1 MKKNPKTKE
10 QLLAENEDLRRRLE
24 EVEETLRAIHEGEV
38 DALVLSKP
46 EGEVVF
52 TLKGAEHPYRVFVEA
67 MNEGAATLD
76 PGGTILYCNNR
87 FAEMLKTSADKVIGS
102 SIYRFIPA
110 TDRSGFESAFQGG
123 KQRDTTADITLKSE
137 DQEPVPVHLSLCMMQ
152 GQEMPVVCMVAMDLT
167 EHKRMEEALRQLN
180 ADLEKRVQDRTA
192 ELMKVNETL
201 RESEGRLQKSE
212 EMARNLITHAP
223 TPIYEVNLSGT
234 RFLSVNDTVCERS
247 GYSREELLAMS
258 PMDLVDEPSRDS
270 FRDRVTRKLAGEEV
284 NEGIEYKVITEDR
297 KELAMEVR
305 GVSFSYRDGKPESV
319 LVVAHDIT
327 ERKRAEEALRK
338 ARDELEVRVQER
350 TRELASLNEDLTAEN
365 EERLKVEIEL
375 RESEEQVRLFASQC
389 LTAQETERRR
399 IAAEL
404 HDSTAASLAAIRFR
418 IEKTGED
425 LKKGLD
431 VTESLQDLSSNVA
444 QSLAEVRRIMT
455 DLRPSVLDDL
465 GILPAL
471 NWFCREYQK
480 TYAHISVEKQM
491 GIEEQEV
498 PDSLR
503 TPIFRIAQE
512 AMNNVAKHSLASL
525 VKLAIQKEGEKILLS
540 IQDNGVGFD
549 PETASKGMGLSSIR
563 ERAQLSGGAFELQ
576 SGMGKGTTIRVS
588 WPR

>member
-24 EVEETLRAIHEGEV
+24 EAEETLRAIQEGNV

-52 TLKGAEHPYRVFVEA
+52 TLKGAEQPYRVFVEA

-123 KQRDTTADITLKSE
+123 KERDTTADITLKGE
-137 DQEPVPVHLSLCMMQ
+137 AQQPVPVHLSLCVLP
-152 GQEMPVVCMVAMDLT
+152 GQEMPVLCMVAMDLT
-167 EHKRMEEALRQLN
+167 EHKRLEEALRQLN

-192 ELMKVNETL
+192 ELVKVNETL
-201 RESEGRLQKSE
+201 RESEQRWATTLASIGDAVIATCEEGRIRFMNAVAEALTGWTLNEASQKPVKQVFNIINE
-212 EMARNLITHAP
+212 H
-223 TPIYEVNLSGT
+223 T
-234 RFLSVNDTVCERS
+234 R
-247 GYSREELLAMS
+247 
-258 PMDLVDEPSRDS
+258 
-270 FRDRVTRKLAGEEV
+270 
-284 NEGIEYKVITEDR
+284 
-297 KELAMEVR
+297 MEVEDPVGR
-305 GVSFSYRDGKPESV
+305 VIETGVICGLANHTLLIRKDGTEVAIDDSGAPIRDETGKLMGVV
-319 LVVAHDIT
+319 LTFRDIT
-327 ERKRAEEALRK
+327 ERRRAEEALRK
-338 ARDELEVRVQER
+338 AHDELEVRVLER
-350 TRELASLNEDLTAEN
+350 TRELASLNDDLTAEN

-404 HDSTAASLAAIRFR
+404 HDSTAASLAAVRFR
-418 IEKTGED
+418 IEKTRED
-425 LKKGLD
+425 VKKGLD

-549 PETASKGMGLSSIR
+549 PGTASKGMGLSSIR

>member
-24 EVEETLRAIHEGEV
+24 EAEETLRAIQEGNV

-52 TLKGAEHPYRVFVEA
+52 TLKGAEQPYRVFVEA

-76 PGGTILYCNNR
+76 PEGTILYCNNR
-87 FAEMLKTSADKVIGS
+87 FAEMLNTPADTLIGS

-110 TDRSGFESAFQGG
+110 TGRSAFESAFQEG

-137 DQEPVPVHLSLCMMQ
+137 AQQPVPVHLSLCVLP
-152 GQEMPVVCMVAMDLT
+152 GQEMPVLCMVAMDLT
-167 EHKRMEEALRQLN
+167 EHKRLEEALRQLN

-192 ELMKVNETL
+192 ELVKVNETL
-201 RESEGRLQKSE
+201 RESEQRWATTLASIGDAVIATCEEGRIRFMNAVAEALTGWTLNEASQKPVKQVFNIINE
-212 EMARNLITHAP
+212 H
-223 TPIYEVNLSGT
+223 T
-234 RFLSVNDTVCERS
+234 R
-247 GYSREELLAMS
+247 
-258 PMDLVDEPSRDS
+258 
-270 FRDRVTRKLAGEEV
+270 
-284 NEGIEYKVITEDR
+284 
-297 KELAMEVR
+297 MEVEDPVGR
-305 GVSFSYRDGKPESV
+305 VIETGVICGLANHTLLIRKDGTEVAIDDSGAPIRDETGKLMGVV
-319 LVVAHDIT
+319 LTFRDIT
-327 ERKRAEEALRK
+327 ERRRAEEALRK
-338 ARDELEVRVQER
+338 AHDELEVRVQER
-350 TRELASLNEDLTAEN
+350 TRELASLNDDLTAEN

-404 HDSTAASLAAIRFR
+404 HDSTAASLAAVRFR
-418 IEKTGED
+418 IEKTRED
-425 LKKGLD
+425 VKKGLD

-549 PETASKGMGLSSIR
+549 PGTASKGMGLSSIR

>member
-10 QLLAENEDLRRRLE
+10 QLLLENEDLRRRLE
-24 EVEETLRAIHEGEV
+24 EAEETLRAIQEGNV

-52 TLKGAEHPYRVFVEA
+52 TLKGAEQPYRVFVEA

-123 KQRDTTADITLKSE
+123 KERDTTADITLKGE
-137 DQEPVPVHLSLCMMQ
+137 AQQPVPVHLSLCVLP
-152 GQEMPVVCMVAMDLT
+152 GQEMPVLCMVAMDLT
-167 EHKRMEEALRQLN
+167 EHKRLEEALRQLN

-192 ELMKVNETL
+192 ELVKVNETL
-201 RESEGRLQKSE
+201 RESEQRWATTLASIGDAVIATCEEGRIRFMNAVAEALTGWTLSEASQKPVKQVFNIINE
-212 EMARNLITHAP
+212 H
-223 TPIYEVNLSGT
+223 T
-234 RFLSVNDTVCERS
+234 R
-247 GYSREELLAMS
+247 
-258 PMDLVDEPSRDS
+258 
-270 FRDRVTRKLAGEEV
+270 
-284 NEGIEYKVITEDR
+284 
-297 KELAMEVR
+297 MEVEDPVGR
-305 GVSFSYRDGKPESV
+305 VIETGVICGLANHTLLIRKDGTEVAIDDSGAPIRDETGKLMGVV
-319 LVVAHDIT
+319 LTFRDIT
-327 ERKRAEEALRK
+327 ERRRAEEALRK
-338 ARDELEVRVQER
+338 AHDELEVRVQER
-350 TRELASLNEDLTAEN
+350 TRELASLNDDLTAEN

-404 HDSTAASLAAIRFR
+404 HDSTAASLAAVRFR
-418 IEKTGED
+418 IEKTRED
-425 LKKGLD
+425 VKKGLD

-549 PETASKGMGLSSIR
+549 PGTASKGMGLSSIR

>member
-24 EVEETLRAIHEGEV
+24 EAEETLRAIQEGNV

-52 TLKGAEHPYRVFVEA
+52 TLKGAEQPYRVFVEA

-76 PGGTILYCNNR
+76 PEGTILYCNNR
-87 FAEMLKTSADKVIGS
+87 FAEMLNTPADTLIGS

-110 TDRSGFESAFQGG
+110 TGRSAFESAFQEG

-137 DQEPVPVHLSLCMMQ
+137 AQQPVPVHLSLCVLP
-152 GQEMPVVCMVAMDLT
+152 GQEMPVLCMVAMDLT
-167 EHKRMEEALRQLN
+167 EHKRLEEALRQLN

-192 ELMKVNETL
+192 ELVKVNETL
-201 RESEGRLQKSE
+201 RESEQRWATTLASIGDAVIATCEEGRIRFMNAVAEALTGWTLSEASQKPVKQVFNIINE
-212 EMARNLITHAP
+212 H
-223 TPIYEVNLSGT
+223 T
-234 RFLSVNDTVCERS
+234 R
-247 GYSREELLAMS
+247 
-258 PMDLVDEPSRDS
+258 
-270 FRDRVTRKLAGEEV
+270 
-284 NEGIEYKVITEDR
+284 
-297 KELAMEVR
+297 MEVEDPVGR
-305 GVSFSYRDGKPESV
+305 VIETGVICGLANHTLLIRKDGTEVAIDDSGAPIRDETGKLMGVV
-319 LVVAHDIT
+319 LTFRDIT
-327 ERKRAEEALRK
+327 ERRRAEEALRK
-338 ARDELEVRVQER
+338 AHDELEVRVLER
-350 TRELASLNEDLTAEN
+350 TRELASLNDDLTAEN

-404 HDSTAASLAAIRFR
+404 HDSTAASLAAVRFR
-418 IEKTGED
+418 IEKTRED
-425 LKKGLD
+425 VKKGLD

-549 PETASKGMGLSSIR
+549 PGTASKGMGLSSIR

>member
-24 EVEETLRAIHEGEV
+24 EAEETLRAIQEGNV

-52 TLKGAEHPYRVFVEA
+52 TLKGAEQPYRVFVEA

-123 KQRDTTADITLKSE
+123 KERDTTADITLKGE
-137 DQEPVPVHLSLCMMQ
+137 AQQPVPVHLSLCVLP
-152 GQEMPVVCMVAMDLT
+152 GQEMPVLCMVAMDLT
-167 EHKRMEEALRQLN
+167 EHKRLEEALRQLN

-192 ELMKVNETL
+192 ELVKVNETL
-201 RESEGRLQKSE
+201 RESEQRWATTLASIGDAVIATCEEGRIRFMNAVAEALTGWTLSEASQKPVKQVFNIINE
-212 EMARNLITHAP
+212 H
-223 TPIYEVNLSGT
+223 T
-234 RFLSVNDTVCERS
+234 R
-247 GYSREELLAMS
+247 
-258 PMDLVDEPSRDS
+258 
-270 FRDRVTRKLAGEEV
+270 
-284 NEGIEYKVITEDR
+284 
-297 KELAMEVR
+297 MEVEDPVGR
-305 GVSFSYRDGKPESV
+305 VIETGVICGLANHTLLIRKDGTEVAIDDSGAPIRDETGKLMGVV
-319 LVVAHDIT
+319 LTFRDIT
-327 ERKRAEEALRK
+327 ERRRAEEALRK
-338 ARDELEVRVQER
+338 AHDELEVRVQER
-350 TRELASLNEDLTAEN
+350 TRELASLNDDLTAEN

-404 HDSTAASLAAIRFR
+404 HDSTAASLAAVRFR
-418 IEKTGED
+418 IEKTRED
-425 LKKGLD
+425 VKKGLD

-549 PETASKGMGLSSIR
+549 PGTASKGMGLSSIR

>member
-1 MKKNPKTKE
+1 MKKNPKTRE

-24 EVEETLRAIHEGEV
+24 EAEETLRAIHEGSV

-52 TLKGAEHPYRVFVEA
+52 TLKGAEQPYRVFVEA

-76 PGGTILYCNNR
+76 PSGTILYCNNR
-87 FAEMLKTSADKVIGS
+87 FAEMLNTPADKVIGS

-110 TDRSGFESAFQGG
+110 ADRSGFESAFQGG

-137 DQEPVPVHLSLCMMQ
+137 DQQPVPVHLSLCTMQ
-152 GQEMPVVCMVAMDLT
+152 GQEMPVLCMVAMDLT
-167 EHKRMEEALRQLN
+167 EHKRLEEALRQLN

-192 ELMKVNETL
+192 ELMRVNETL
-201 RESEGRLQKSE
+201 RESEQRWATTLASIGDAVIATCEEGRIRFMNAVAEALTGWTLSEASQKPVKQVFNIINE
-212 EMARNLITHAP
+212 H
-223 TPIYEVNLSGT
+223 T
-234 RFLSVNDTVCERS
+234 R
-247 GYSREELLAMS
+247 
-258 PMDLVDEPSRDS
+258 
-270 FRDRVTRKLAGEEV
+270 
-284 NEGIEYKVITEDR
+284 
-297 KELAMEVR
+297 MEVEDPVGR
-305 GVSFSYRDGKPESV
+305 VIETGVICGLANHTLLIRKDGAEVAIDDSGAPIRDETGKILGVV
-319 LVVAHDIT
+319 LIFRDIT
-327 ERKRAEEALRK
+327 ERRRAEEALRK
-338 ARDELEVRVQER
+338 AHDELEVRVQER
-350 TRELASLNEDLTAEN
+350 TRELASLNEDLAAEN
-365 EERLKVEIEL
+365 EERLKVEIDL

-431 VTESLQDLSSNVA
+431 VVESLQDLSSNVA
-444 QSLAEVRRIMT
+444 QCLQEVRRIMT

-480 TYAHISVEKQM
+480 AYSHISIEKQM

-498 PDSLR
+498 PESLK

-525 VKLAIQKEGEKILLS
+525 VNLAIRMEGEKILLT

-549 PETASKGMGLSSIR
+549 PETPRKGMGLSGIR